1 MRKRYE
7 ENFSSSVKPNVVA
20 FTAVLNACARPVDES
35 EKEDAF
41 LIGQLIMEELSLGTF
56 DKPNFL
62 SFAAFLSVCSSTL
75 PPGDY
80 RDSVV
85 RRSFQSCIAAGAVG
99 NIVVEKLRVA
109 ASSELFDDLL
119 GKYIDENGVTHLP
132 NNWTKSIK
140 GERASSAQENA
151 YLKGRGA
158 LETIPRSSKM
168 RLQAVQKFGGKCGI
182 YSSGKAPKRL
192 ESEGI
197 QWTKQQ
203 FSSTQ

>member
-7 ENFSSSVKPNVVA
+7 ENFSSSIKPNVVA

-35 EKEDAF
+35 EREDAF
-41 LIGQLIMEELSLGTF
+41 LIGQLTMEELSLGTF

-85 RRSFQSCIAAGAVG
+85 RRSFQSCADAGAVG
-99 NIVVEKLRVA
+99 NIVLDKLRVA
-109 ASSELFDDLL
+109 ASSELFDDLV
-119 GKYIDENGVTHLP
+119 GKYFGENGETYLP
-132 NNWTKSIK
+132 KKWTTSIK
-140 GERASSAQENA
+140 GERAPSTQENDYPA
-151 YLKGRGA
+151 SRGRP
-158 LETIPRSSKM
+158 ETIPRSSKM
-168 RLQAVQKFGGKCGI
+168 RLQAVQKFGGKSGI

-197 QWTKQQ
+197 QWTRRQ
-203 FSSTQ
+203 FSSDQ